1 MLPHDSKD
9 PPHVIRVDTVKDREI
24 PRLDLVADRRGPCI
38 GKGNI
43 AGEVVSA
50 LAMPKEMEGPTVAD
64 EVPMPRTE
72 SCEGTPPRACELNY
86 GLCAFS

>member
-1 MLPHDSKD
+1 MLLPHDSKD

-64 EVPMPRTE
+64 EVPMRCQCQGLNPA
-72 SCEGTPPRACELNY
+72 RAHPHGRVN
-86 GLCAFS
+86 